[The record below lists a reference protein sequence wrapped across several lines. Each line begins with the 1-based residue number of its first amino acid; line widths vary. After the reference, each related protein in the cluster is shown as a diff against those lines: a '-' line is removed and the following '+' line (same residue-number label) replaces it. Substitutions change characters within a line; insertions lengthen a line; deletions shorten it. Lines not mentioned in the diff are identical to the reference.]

1 MPERGGD
8 VRPSRGPGWNG
19 FARRLSESLTAF
31 NEGEVLGLVREAL
44 EAGENPAGI
53 VEALT
58 EGATELG
65 RLFDSGGCYISGLM
79 LAGEIIRC
87 AMETVIPALEAARR
101 GGRRGLVVLGTP
113 SGDFHDLGKN
123 LAGYLLRADGFEVA
137 DLGAGVPARIFL
149 KEILQREP
157 DLVGISVLLLE
168 SVDEVRRL
176 TRLVKD
182 AYTDRP
188 APPFFVGCGFLG
200 PSFPNGG
207 RRGGRREEARRFL
220 EVDHVILDGW
230 EAVKLCRALVE
241 GKGDPFAGE
250 AGETE
255 GGTRPA

>member
-1 MPERGGD
+1 MPKRLQKARA
-8 VRPSRGPGWNG
+8 VRGP
-19 FARRLSESLTAF
+19 AVASYSRRIVDGLAAF
-31 NEGEVLGLVREAL
+31 DEEAVLGIVREAL
-44 EAGENPAGI
+44 DAGEVPGRI

-87 AMETVIPALEAARR
+87 AMEIVIPALEAARR
-101 GGRRGLVVLGTP
+101 GGRKGLVILGTP
-113 SGDFHDLGKN
+113 AGDFHDLGKN

-157 DLVGISVLLLE
+157 DLVGVSVLLLE

-176 TRLVKD
+176 TRLLKD

-200 PSFPNGG
+200 PTFPNGG
-207 RRGGRREEARRFL
+207 KRGGRREEARRFL

-230 EAVKLCRALVE
+230 EAVKLCRSLVE

-250 AGETE
+250 AGET
-255 GGTRPA
+255 GGGSRPA